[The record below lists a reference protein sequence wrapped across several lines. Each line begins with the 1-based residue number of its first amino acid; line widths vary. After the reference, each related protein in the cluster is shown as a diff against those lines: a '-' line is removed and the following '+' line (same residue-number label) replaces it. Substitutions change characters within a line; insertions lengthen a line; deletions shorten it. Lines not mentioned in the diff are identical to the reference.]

1 MRKTD
6 REIKDFSLV
15 EAILLRA
22 GYIQL
27 GFWDGAVPY
36 VVPVNFG
43 YKDRVIYIH
52 GSAAGKW
59 GECLRG
65 SDRVGFSAVAQYE
78 LVRKLGACGYTSH
91 YQSVSGFGRARLI
104 EDPAEKIRALDV
116 IMARHDGPQG
126 LYDEKVLQT
135 VSAVRIDVEAMT
147 GKANPALPGGL

>member
-1 MRKTD
+1 MRKAN
-6 REIKDFSLV
+6 REVKDFSQV

-22 GYIQL
+22 EYIHL
-27 GFWDGAVPY
+27 GFLDGAVPY

-65 SDRVGFSAVAQYE
+65 SDRVGFNAVAQHE

-104 EDPAEKIRALDV
+104 EDPAQKIEALDV
-116 IMARHDGPQG
+116 IMAHYDGPQG
-126 LYDEKVLQT
+126 FYDEKILGIT
-135 VSAVRIDVEAMT
+135 NALRIDVEAMT
-147 GKANPALPGGL
+147 GKANPSLP